1 MKIIKTILSA
11 CLLCYTLPLLAHDAS
26 LQFEHLTSEQGLSQ
40 NDVNCILQDQ
50 QGFMW
55 FGTHDG
61 LNKYDGYNIKVYQNE
76 PENKYSISSNLIYT
90 LTEDQ
95 CGNIWVG
102 TTGGGLNKFNP
113 DTERFTRFN
122 HSSADESTLSSDL
135 ILSTY
140 HDSQGR
146 IWVGTQNGLNLYH
159 QPEGDQQGS
168 FLRFYPHPDHKSL
181 NSANRITSIFEDE
194 CGTLWLGT
202 QSGLSKL
209 EENGGEYSFKNYLP
223 GGRQVGVKAIHQG
236 KNGKLL
242 VSTAHG
248 LYTLETQH
256 NEARFE
262 LTSAES
268 YVTLVEGNYGEIW
281 GGNSHGVYHLT
292 YDIKNDT
299 HRVANHYANDITRP
313 GSLSKNNVR
322 CLYKDKS
329 GIIWIGTNGGG
340 VDRLNPSKKDF
351 LHFSKNLNSG
361 SLSYNKIRS
370 IFEDSRGNLWIGTEG
385 GGVNYLAADEQSSDY
400 NRFKH
405 INTVSN
411 VFAIA
416 ETETEEEQS
425 TIWFGSEGNN
435 LSRLSRK
442 GRSQILDIDFGA
454 KLGISNSVFAIL
466 HDHTGSLWVGTYN
479 GGLYRLDKNGAG
491 DYQLSHFRHTNSK
504 KNSLA
509 NNIIRSLLQDAQGNL
524 WIGTANGLSMIATE
538 ELDAPEPRFIS
549 YSNSERQ
556 VSGLSH
562 NYILSIYESK
572 NGDLW
577 IGTFG
582 GGLNKLIKSANGNI
596 HFKVY
601 REKEGLPNNV
611 IKSMLEDE
619 EGKLWIAT
627 NKGLSHFDPRKETFK
642 NYDVSDG
649 LQSNEFSELAS
660 FKRDN
665 GQMLFG
671 GVNGFNAFYPDSIT
685 DNPYLPQV
693 AITDF
698 RIFNQSIKPGDEIN
712 GRKILDKTIS
722 KSSELQLKHAENNIS
737 FEFSA
742 LHFAAPTKNQ
752 FAYKLEGFDKDW
764 TYTNSSRRF
773 ASYTNLKHGEYVLKV
788 KAANNDGVWNI
799 TPLTLKISIAP
810 PFWLSW
816 WAYIIYAILFVT
828 AILFIRKYTLIGI
841 KEKHQLELEHIEKEK
856 TEELHQM
863 KMRFFTNISHE
874 FRTPLTLILGPL
886 EYLLKDNKVSKEEQQ
901 KHYTLMQKNAKFLLR
916 LVNQLMDFRKLDQGK
931 MKLRLQKESVN
942 NVLGEITEPF
952 QFIAHRKNIDYTIC
966 QPEEEIEAWVDTDK
980 VEKMLYNLLSNAFKF
995 TPKGGKVEVKLYKE
1009 KRGLKSKLGY
1019 YAIEVKDTGSGIP
1032 EDQVKH
1038 IFERFYQ
1045 VHGREK
1051 AKHEGSG
1058 IGLSFVKS
1066 LVELHQGKISFHT
1079 KCGEGSCFK
1088 ILLPIGK
1095 TAFRKSDFLQKEIET
1110 EGRLSIEAWIDI
1122 EDESQLDESKHKKRL
1137 PTLLIVDDHADIR
1150 RFVRQSFA
1158 DEFNILEAENGLQGV
1173 EKARNFHPDIIVADI
1188 MMPEMNGIE
1197 MCQTIKSETATSH
1210 IPVILLTAKNT
1221 EDNEI
1226 QGLKNGADLYI
1237 TKPFNMEK
1245 LQISVANLVR
1255 GREELK
1261 KKFTREVLMQPSE
1274 VTVTPADETFLKSAI
1289 SLVEDNMEDP
1299 EFNVEQFVRELGM
1312 SRSKLHLKMKAVTGQ
1327 SCSEFIRTI
1336 RLKRAVQLL
1345 EKSEMSVKEV
1355 MANTGF
1361 STASYFSK
1369 CFKKQFGVIPSEY
1382 VKKQLDSEE
1391 VE

>member
-1 MKIIKTILSA
+1 M
-11 CLLCYTLPLLAHDAS
+11 TL
-26 LQFEHLTSEQGLSQ
+26 
-40 NDVNCILQDQ
+40 I
-50 QGFMW
+50 
-55 FGTHDG
+55 
-61 LNKYDGYNIKVYQNE
+61 
-76 PENKYSISSNLIYT
+76 
-90 LTEDQ
+90 
-95 CGNIWVG
+95 
-102 TTGGGLNKFNP
+102 
-113 DTERFTRFN
+113 
-122 HSSADESTLSSDL
+122 
-135 ILSTY
+135 
-140 HDSQGR
+140 
-146 IWVGTQNGLNLYH
+146 
-159 QPEGDQQGS
+159 
-168 FLRFYPHPDHKSL
+168 
-181 NSANRITSIFEDE
+181 
-194 CGTLWLGT
+194 
-202 QSGLSKL
+202 
-209 EENGGEYSFKNYLP
+209 
-223 GGRQVGVKAIHQG
+223 
-236 KNGKLL
+236 
-242 VSTAHG
+242 
-248 LYTLETQH
+248 
-256 NEARFE
+256 
-262 LTSAES
+262 
-268 YVTLVEGNYGEIW
+268 EGNYGEMW
-281 GGNSHGVYHLT
+281 GGNAHGVYNLT
-292 YDIKNDT
+292 YDAENDI
-299 HRVANHYANDITRP
+299 HKIDGHYANDITRP

-340 VDRLNPSKKDF
+340 VDKLNPSKKDF

-385 GGVNYLAADEQSSDY
+385 GGVNYLAAAGQSPDY
-400 NRFKH
+400 NQFKH

-416 ETETEEEQS
+416 ETDIEKEQS

-442 GRSQILDIDFGA
+442 GRSQILDIDFGK
-454 KLGISNSVFAIL
+454 KLGIKNSVFAIH

-479 GGLYRLDKNGAG
+479 GGLYRLDQDEAG
-491 DYQLSHFRHTNSK
+491 DYRLSHFRHRSGK
-504 KNSLA
+504 QNSLA
-509 NNIIRSLLQDAQGNL
+509 NNIIRSLEQDAQGNL
-524 WIGTANGLSMIATE
+524 WIGTANGLSMIRE
-538 ELDAPEPRFIS
+538 NELDARQPDFIN
-549 YSNSERQ
+549 YRDVNSQ
-556 VSGLSH
+556 TPGLSH
-562 NYILSIYESK
+562 NYILSIHESK

-582 GGLNKLIKSANGNI
+582 GGLNKLIKSSDGNV

-601 REKEGLPNNV
+601 REKDGLPNNV
-611 IKSMLEDE
+611 IKSILEDE
-619 EGKLWIAT
+619 SGKLWIAT
-627 NKGLSHFDPRKETFK
+627 NKGLSHFDPRQETFK

-660 FKRDN
+660 FKRKD

-685 DNPYLPQV
+685 DNPYLPQL

-698 RIFNQSIKPGDEIN
+698 RIFNRSILPGDEMN
-712 GRKILDKTIS
+712 GRVILDKTIS
-722 KSSELQLKHAENNIS
+722 KSTELNLKHAENNIS

-752 FAYKLEGFDKDW
+752 FAYKLEGFDEDW

-799 TPLTLKISIAP
+799 TPLTLKIRIAP

-828 AILFIRKYTLIGI
+828 VILFIRKYTLIGI
-841 KEKHQLELEHIEKEK
+841 KEKHQLELEHLEKEK

-886 EYLLKDNKVSKEEQQ
+886 EYLLKDNHSVSKEDQQ
-901 KHYTLMQKNAKFLLR
+901 RHYTLMQKNAKFLLR

-931 MKLRLQKESVN
+931 MKLKLQKESVN
-942 NVLGEITEPF
+942 TVLGEITEPF
-952 QFIAHRKNIDYTIC
+952 QFIAQRKNIDYSVN
-966 QPEEEIEAWVDTDK
+966 QAREEIEAWVDTDK

-995 TPKGGKVEVKLYKE
+995 TPEGGKVEVKLYRE
-1009 KRGLKSKLGY
+1009 EPSFKSNLGY
-1019 YAIEVKDTGSGIP
+1019 YAIEVKDSGSGIP
-1032 EDQVKH
+1032 DDQVKH

-1079 KCGEGSCFK
+1079 QCGQGSCFK
-1088 ILLPIGK
+1088 ILLPLGK
-1095 TAFRKSDFLQKEIET
+1095 SAFHKSDFLHNDVEVQAN
-1110 EGRLSIEAWIDI
+1110 LPVEAWIDI
-1122 EDESQLDESKHKKRL
+1122 EDETRREESKHKKKL
-1137 PTLLIVDDHADIR
+1137 LTLLIVDDHADIR

-1158 DEFNILEAENGLQGV
+1158 DEFNILEAENGLLGL
-1173 EKARNFHPDIIVADI
+1173 EKARNSHPDIVVADV

-1197 MCQTIKSETATSH
+1197 MCQTLKSETATSH

-1226 QGLKNGADLYI
+1226 QGLRNGADLYI
-1237 TKPFNMEK
+1237 AKPFNMEK
-1245 LQISVANLVR
+1245 LQITVANLVR

-1261 KKFTREVLMQPSE
+1261 KKFTREVLIQPSE

-1289 SLVEDNMEDP
+1289 SLVEENMEDP
-1299 EFNVEQFVRELGM
+1299 EFNVEQLVKELGM

-1355 MANTGF
+1355 MSYTGF

-1369 CFKKQFGVIPSEY
+1369 CFRKQFGVIPSEY
-1382 VKKQLDSEE
+1382 VKRHLNSEE